1 MDLTRLST
9 AHKIAIGGALVLL
22 IDSFLPW
29 YSISFGGFGSVSIN
43 AWDAAF
49 LAWGGVIAGVAAGVL
64 LVLKASGKKDVG
76 TGDMG
81 AEKIAMFLG
90 IASLVLILLR
100 LLTEMTGA
108 TFGLFLG
115 VIAAGAVAYGS
126 YMASKEAVG
135 PGSMTTPTSPT
146 PPPPTL

>member
-29 YSISFGGFGSVSIN
+29 YSFDLGALGSVSAN

-49 LAWGGVIAGVAAGVL
+49 LAWGGVVAGVAAGIVL
-64 LVLKASGKKDVG
+64 ALKATGKKDV
-76 TGDMG
+76 TAGDMG
-81 AEKIAMFLG
+81 AEKIAMILG
-90 IASLVLILLR
+90 IVSLVLIVLR
-100 LLTEMTGA
+100 LLTETTGA
-108 TFGLFLG
+108 AFGLFLG
-115 VIAAGAVAYGS
+115 LIAAAAVAYGS

-135 PGSMTTPTSPT
+135 PGSMTTPTNPT
-146 PPPPTL
+146 PPPPTP